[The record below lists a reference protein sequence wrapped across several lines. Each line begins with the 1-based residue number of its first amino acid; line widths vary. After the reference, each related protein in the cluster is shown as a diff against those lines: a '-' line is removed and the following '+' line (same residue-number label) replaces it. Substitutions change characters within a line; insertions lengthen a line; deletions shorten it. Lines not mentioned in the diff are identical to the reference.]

1 LGYLRLILLLP
12 LLAPIASSTVLAK
25 EVYQNV
31 ASQDSL
37 VRADILARTIALT
50 LHRMRIFD
58 AQGARMR

>member
-1 LGYLRLILLLP
+1 LGYLRLIFLLP

-37 VRADILARTIALT
+37 VRADIIGLIIALT
-50 LHRMRIFD
+50 LHSMRIFD